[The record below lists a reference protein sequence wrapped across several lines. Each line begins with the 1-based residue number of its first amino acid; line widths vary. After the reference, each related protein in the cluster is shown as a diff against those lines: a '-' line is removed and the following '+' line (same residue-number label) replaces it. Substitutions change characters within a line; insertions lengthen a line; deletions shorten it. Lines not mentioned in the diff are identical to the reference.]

1 MKYLVRCRRVAT
13 QLLAVLCL
21 AGTALATDTSSMFLD
36 EAVLDR
42 AAAELAGSGITLP
55 DGRVSKAALD
65 AHGRGVV
72 WREQRSSNDERGGKH
87 VFYRQYVVEDGVETE
102 LVGSDMGFHYDADG
116 RLTSVA
122 GTQYRNVMVTNTPQI
137 DADGASEKARQAL
150 SSFARAGRTVGTPRG
165 GRLQIRPSADG
176 NLRYVWRVRHI
187 EGSDDR
193 TVYVDAQSGQVLGIG
208 NGARNNNCYPD
219 SMTHVSA
226 VGIPVRASGTRT
238 LGATPTS
245 RGSYTHEAFWGIGP
259 LLAVHQQVPASS
271 SWQCISTPSNASY
284 SLVAINS
291 PGGTPTYDDTTPFKG
306 RAAGDALYHTY
317 QTMQAFSTMG
327 WSSWDGQSSNATAVI
342 ESSYAATNQAK
353 FVTAEEHDTTTHPN
367 LPPGASVAV
376 GLTSNRWS
384 MAAALDVMAHEW
396 GHGVTYTRAE
406 LPVDGPPGTD
416 TTIAQQ
422 LDEGFADVIGNIVE
436 RLRHSTPSGFT
447 MQAGDADEQAIP
459 LEKAGDWTIHE
470 DVAGYTNSPT
480 NTILGYARGAK
491 DDGPNGHYYPNQA
504 GTLGS
509 AIKDRL
515 HKNDPDVPV
524 TPYGPH
530 DHGNMLVVVL
540 KLLTEGGK
548 NPLCYRT
555 SGVPSFCSSAPTVT
569 ALGFTA
575 ARKILWDTIARI
587 PTDAYWEDPVGGPAA
602 PSRVVGNHAMEAAY
616 QLNKM
621 CNASPVYV
629 PTAEQQAVKDAFT
642 NIGYTPTQ
650 AVKTTCQ

>member
-1 MKYLVRCRRVAT
+1 MT
-13 QLLAVLCL
+13 TPLLAVLCI
-21 AGTALATDTSSMFLD
+21 AGAASATDTSSLFLH
-36 EAVLDR
+36 ENAADR
-42 AAAELAGSGITLP
+42 AVEELAGSGITLP
-55 DGRVSKAALD
+55 DGRVSTAAVD

-72 WREQRSSNDERGGKH
+72 WREQRSSADERGGKH
-87 VFYRQYVVEDGVETE
+87 VFYRQHVVDDGVEVE

-122 GTQYRNVMVTNTPQI
+122 GTQYRNVMITNTPQI
-137 DADGASEKARQAL
+137 DGPAAAATARRAL
-150 SSFARAGRTVGTPRG
+150 TSFARAGAAADTPRDG
-165 GRLQIRPSADG
+165 KLQIRQAPGGD
-176 NLRYVWRVRHI
+176 LRYVWRTRHI
-187 EGSDDR
+187 SGSDDR

-208 NGARNNNCYPD
+208 SGARNANCYPD

-226 VGIPVRASGTRT
+226 VGIPVRASGTRA
-238 LGATPTS
+238 LGATPVGS
-245 RGSYTHEAFWGIGP
+245 GGRGGYTHEAFWGIGP
-259 LLAVHQQVPASS
+259 LLAVHQEVDASS
-271 SWQCISTPSNASY
+271 SWQCVSSSSNRSY

-291 PGGTPTYDDTTPFKG
+291 SGGTPTYDDTTPFKG
-306 RAAGDALYHTY
+306 RAAGDALHHTN

-327 WSSWDGQSSNATAVI
+327 WSSWDGQSSNATAIVQ
-342 ESSYAATNQAK
+342 STYAAQNQAR
-353 FVTAEEHDTTTHPN
+353 FVTPDGHDSTSHPN
-367 LPPGASVAV
+367 LPPGAAVAI
-376 GLTSNRWS
+376 GTPNNRWS
-384 MAAALDVMAHEW
+384 MAAALDVIAHEW

-406 LPVDGPPGTD
+406 FPVDGD
-416 TTIAQQ
+416 TADPATLIAQQ
-422 LDEGFADVIGNIVE
+422 LDEGFADVIANIVE
-436 RLRHSTPSGFT
+436 RLRHSLPSGYT
-447 MQAGDADEQAIP
+447 MQAGDADEQAVP
-459 LEKAGDWTIHE
+459 LEKSGDWTIHE
-470 DVAGYTNSPT
+470 DVAGYTNAPT

-491 DDGPNGHYYPNQA
+491 DDGPSGHYYPNQA
-504 GTLGS
+504 GTFGS

-515 HKNDPDVPV
+515 HKNDPDVPL

-555 SGVPSFCSSAPTVT
+555 SAPGFCTSAPNVT
-569 ALGFTA
+569 ALGFTK
-575 ARKILWDTIARI
+575 ARKILWDTIARV
-587 PTDAYWEDPVGGPAA
+587 PANAYWEDAPYPATPN

-650 AVKTTCQ
+650 AVKTSCQ